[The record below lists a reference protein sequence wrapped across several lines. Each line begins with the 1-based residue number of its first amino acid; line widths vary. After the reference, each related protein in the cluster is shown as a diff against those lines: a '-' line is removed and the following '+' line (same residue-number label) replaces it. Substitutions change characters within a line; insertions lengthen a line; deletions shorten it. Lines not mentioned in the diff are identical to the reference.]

1 VITGAYASRAVSFSA
16 VQTQP
21 QCYCESAVGES
32 VAKRARQQL
41 EMVQDKAVVGY
52 VNDLGQKLA
61 HATGRND
68 FEYEFYV
75 VLDDDLNAFTAGR
88 KVFVNGAI
96 THTKSEAE
104 LAGLLAHELSHA
116 VLSTVSISR
125 GKFSR
130 QRDAICS
137 FRRHDRDLFTL
148 DYSRDMERQADALG
162 TRLIASKGY
171 AAAYT
176 QLDGYA

>member
-1 VITGAYASRAVSFSA
+1 MPSLAVSSVSA
-16 VQTQP
+16 VQTTSMLLRG
-21 QCYCESAVGES
+21 ESAVGES

-88 KVFVNGAI
+88 KVFVNAGAI

-104 LAGLLAHELSHA
+104 LAGLLAHELSHCFP
-116 VLSTVSISR
+116 TVSISR
-125 GKFSR
+125 RGNLV
-130 QRDAICS
+130 ANV
-137 FRRHDRDLFTL
+137 
-148 DYSRDMERQADALG
+148 
-162 TRLIASKGY
+162 
-171 AAAYT
+171 T
-176 QLDGYA
+176 QFVP